1 MKYAIITDI
10 HFGVHC
16 DQTSFVNYQKDY
28 FKQFWEY
35 IDENE
40 VGGII
45 FCGDF
50 FHTRKAIDIE
60 VLYLAK
66 DMWWKPLSNRR
77 HLKCYH
83 IVGNHDVYYKNTNE
97 TNSIRIFTSKLDNVV
112 LIENKPLQV
121 NNMLFI
127 PWINNENLES
137 IVQALDTSNADIVLG
152 HFELSLNNEPYYK
165 NQLDVSLLERF
176 KLTISGHIHNP
187 FTKTFNNG
195 NTFKY
200 IGSPYETSWNEY
212 GIEDRGFYVL
222 DGFDLKLIKNNKP
235 IHFIRNIKD
244 VAIDNNTI
252 QNLPEYACLRVLIP
266 TDYDSLKR
274 EMDVS
279 KISKLPLRSIK
290 FIIEDVDN
298 VHLSSIVDSHLTMN
312 NLNAIVREY
321 ICNSNS
327 QLDKETL
334 LEKFFELEKESRSGG
349 V

>member
-10 HFGVHC
+10 HFGIHC
-16 DQTSFVNYQKDY
+16 DQISFVNYQKDY

-60 VLYLAK
+60 AVYLAEEL
-66 DMWWKPLSNRR
+66 WWNPLSKRKQ
-77 HLKCYH
+77 LKCYH
-83 IVGNHDVYYKNTNE
+83 LVGNHDVYYKNTNE

-121 NNMLFI
+121 DNILFI

-137 IVQALDTSNADIVLG
+137 IVQALDTSNTNIVFG

-187 FTKTFNNG
+187 FTKTFNDG
-195 NTFKY
+195 NTGNAFKY
-200 IGSPYETSWNEY
+200 IGSPYEMSWNEY
-212 GIEDRGFYVL
+212 GIEDRGFYIL

-235 IHFIRNIKD
+235 IHFIRNISD
-244 VAIDNNTI
+244 FDTI

-266 TDYDSLKR
+266 SDYDSVKR
-274 EMDVS
+274 EMEATN
-279 KISKLPLRSIK
+279 ISKLPLRSIK
-290 FIIEDVDN
+290 FIIEEVDN
-298 VHLSSIVDSHLTMN
+298 VYKSDITNSHLTMN
-312 NLNAIVREY
+312 NLNAIVKEY
-321 ICNSNS
+321 ISNSNS
-327 QLDKETL
+327 QLDKDIL
-334 LEKFFELEKESRSGG
+334 LTKFFELEKESRSGG